1 MSTDIDD
8 TDRRILDAL
17 LADGRA
23 SASELAESVGVATA
37 TATKR
42 LQRLEE
48 SDVVDGYQPEI
59 DYEAFGY
66 EVTAVFRLDV
76 AGSGLEAVVADLRAT
91 GHMTGVYE
99 VTGNDDVVAIG
110 KFEDTDALNA
120 QIKDL
125 LTHPEVRSARTSIAL
140 ETVCEHD
147 PPPVSPADPE

>member
-1 MSTDIDD
+1 MSADIDD

-17 LADGRA
+17 LDNGRA
-23 SASELAESVGVATA
+23 SASELAETVGIATA

-48 SDVVDGYQPEI
+48 SAVVDGYQPEV

-76 AGSGLEAVVADLRAT
+76 AGSGLAAVVDDLRDA
-91 GHMTGVYE
+91 GHMIGVYE
-99 VTGNDDVVAIG
+99 VTGGDDVVAIG
-110 KFEDTDALNA
+110 KFESTEAMNA

-140 ETVCEHD
+140 ETVCEYE
-147 PPPVSPADPE
+147 PVPVGAAEGE